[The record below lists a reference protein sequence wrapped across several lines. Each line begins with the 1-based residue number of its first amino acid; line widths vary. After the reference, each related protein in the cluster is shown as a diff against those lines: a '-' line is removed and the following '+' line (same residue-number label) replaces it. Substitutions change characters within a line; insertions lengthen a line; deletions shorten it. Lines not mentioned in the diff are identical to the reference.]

1 MRVHR
6 KVPRCIFLVFQRKA
20 VYQTNPNAVFR
31 SKTGFHGAMLV
42 NLAPKNNVLPRLGMS
57 SKEVLDNAECIQ
69 LVRLCSD
76 VHLQCRTCI
85 AIVDTKVSWT
95 PSFGISDSTVRS
107 LKKLNALLDSG
118 IVDSL
123 KQLYGLAPDYD
134 FRELRA
140 NGIRS
145 FLLLTTRC
153 LASLLTYLR
162 SLNTYSVSTW
172 SGKTERLV
180 CAYIDCFKEL
190 HTCINLLCTIP
201 RFCDHGTLF
210 PRSVFTGLPEV
221 GQCDMGPLSSAQV
234 HLEVTDENDQSPSSQ
249 ARNQEDPELAR
260 ELMYF
265 KNLQTRFDRIKQEYF
280 YGRCLG
286 FYFCPSAQRIL
297 LLLGSFM
304 AGYGNTFNES
314 KQGLSNFV
322 FTIYR
327 SVSSFLSPEERGV
340 LIARLTRSSNVN
352 FCKAL
357 WSFAEHPLITGGP
370 NVILPAM
377 SIVHSFELMPRK
389 LRVPF
394 RPEHIP
400 TPLNG
405 NETMKRPQRFVT
417 INYPVAHF
425 GPEPVSVRLLS
436 YRSRPGMEWA
446 QQHLLT
452 SILQSTNLASKP
464 NDLDIPDSQV
474 SDQSPRRSSSS
485 QALGATRTSVPPQS
499 DGLTHPPEPESST
512 DSSSSSSSSNLS
524 PYLLF
529 HIHGGGFVALKS
541 QSQDI
546 FLRQW
551 AEFLDC
557 PIFSVDYSLA
567 PKAPYPRALEE
578 CYFAYCW
585 ASLNRTR
592 LGAQPNAR
600 IVLCGDSAG
609 GNLVLGLCLRLAYT
623 GIHPLPH
630 GALVAYAP
638 VLVSFTPSPARMLS
652 LMDPL
657 LPIGIL
663 SKCLLAYAG
672 VDEKRLNPDPTG
684 PPHDAVDTTSQRTRS
699 SFSGYLWNRFV
710 PRLWSGSPATPDENL
725 QSTSVEQSG
734 GRRFHNRPRDR
745 FSVPVGLSEMC
756 TPIGNGSTPCAQKND
771 SSVPSNDPSE
781 SRSTP
786 RFTLPNSENESS
798 CRAASLGVSLPT
810 QSRLSPSFSL
820 RDDQVMHMKRELPS
834 DLDRVRYISFS
845 QDSFMSPYLAS
856 DDLLR
861 QLPPLGIVCSNFD
874 PFLDDCLELAKR
886 ASRLGV
892 SVDMRVVDDLPHAF
906 LNFAP
911 LGPEFQYANK
921 VCMNMLKSLF
931 ERDPENPCDPSSS
944 SESSSPAGMS
954 KYHSFDEDFV
964 AE

>member
-1 MRVHR
+1 MSN
-6 KVPRCIFLVFQRKA
+6 VPL
-20 VYQTNPNAVFR
+20 
-31 SKTGFHGAMLV
+31 
-42 NLAPKNNVLPRLGMS
+42 RLGKIS
-57 SKEVLDNAECIQ
+57 YVFLIQ
-69 LVRLCSD
+69 S
-76 VHLQCRTCI
+76 
-85 AIVDTKVSWT
+85 VD
-95 PSFGISDSTVRS
+95 R
-107 LKKLNALLDSG
+107 
-118 IVDSL
+118 
-123 KQLYGLAPDYD
+123 
-134 FRELRA
+134 
-140 NGIRS
+140 
-145 FLLLTTRC
+145 
-153 LASLLTYLR
+153 
-162 SLNTYSVSTW
+162 

-210 PRSVFTGLPEV
+210 PRSVFSGLPEV
-221 GQCDMGPLSSAQV
+221 GRCDMGPLSGAQV
-234 HLEVTDENDQSPSSQ
+234 HLEVTDENDQPPSSQ

-304 AGYGNTFNES
+304 AGYGNTFSES

-327 SVSSFLSPEERGV
+327 SVSSFLSPEERGM
-340 LIARLTRSSNVN
+340 LIAKLTRNSNVN

-394 RPEHIP
+394 RLEH
-400 TPLNG
+400 TSAPLNG

-474 SDQSPRRSSSS
+474 LHQSPRRSCSS
-485 QALGATRTSVPPQS
+485 QTLGAIRNPVPSQL
-499 DGLTHPPEPESST
+499 DGLTNSPEPESST
-512 DSSSSSSSSNLS
+512 DSSSSNLS

-663 SKCLLAYAG
+663 SKCLLEWISAKFHDPSFHAAYAG
-672 VDEKRLNPDPTG
+672 VDEKRLNPDPTA
-684 PPHDAVDTTSQRTRS
+684 PLHDAVDTTSQRTRS
-699 SFSGYLWNRFV
+699 SLSGYLWNRFV
-710 PRLWSGSPATPDENL
+710 PRLWLGSSATPDENL
-725 QSTSVEQSG
+725 QSTSSEQSG
-734 GRRFHNRPRDR
+734 AKRYHNRPRTR

-756 TPIGNGSTPCAQKND
+756 RPMGNGSAPCTQKND
-771 SSVPSNDPSE
+771 PSVPSENASE
-781 SRSTP
+781 PRSTP
-786 RFTLPNSENESS
+786 VFTLPDFENESS
-798 CRAASLGVSLPT
+798 CRESSLGVSLPT
-810 QSRLSPSFSL
+810 QCRLSPSFNL
-820 RDDQVMHMKRELPS
+820 HDEQVLHMKRELPS
-834 DLDRVRYISFS
+834 DLDRVRYISFN

-931 ERDPENPCDPSSS
+931 ERDPENPCSPNSS

>member
-1 MRVHR
+1 MS
-6 KVPRCIFLVFQRKA
+6 A
-20 VYQTNPNAVFR
+20 QTQTCAALHDLYLKKSPIVVA
-31 SKTGFHGAMLV
+31 G
-42 NLAPKNNVLPRLGMS
+42 VLQS
-57 SKEVLDNAECIQ
+57 QAKEFVTA
-69 LVRLCSD
+69 
-76 VHLQCRTCI
+76 T
-85 AIVDTKVSWT
+85 IVDTKVSWT

-452 SILQSTNLASKP
+452 SIL
-464 NDLDIPDSQV
+464 
-474 SDQSPRRSSSS
+474 
-485 QALGATRTSVPPQS
+485 
-499 DGLTHPPEPESST
+499 H
-512 DSSSSSSSSNLS
+512 SSSSSSSNLS

-771 SSVPSNDPSE
+771 SSVPSN
-781 SRSTP
+781 
-786 RFTLPNSENESS
+786 
-798 CRAASLGVSLPT
+798 
-810 QSRLSPSFSL
+810 
-820 RDDQVMHMKRELPS
+820 VMHMKRELPS